1 MLEYNNCRTVSYT
14 ILDDKRMGVLSL
26 NYQVM
31 GKGLMALDLEDHVG
45 ARQFFML
52 AAGRTV
58 RVRFAN
64 VLFPVLD
71 AELIHIFVRSTPGLS
86 FP

>member
-1 MLEYNNCRTVSYT
+1 
-14 ILDDKRMGVLSL
+14 MGVLSL
-26 NYQVM
+26 SYQVM